1 MVLLRHFHRAPLRVM
16 RLQRRKSMM
25 RIRFS
30 MIRLKTALSQE
41 TEETKQMLRI
51 YQHYVTGH
59 VSKEELLFANQQ
71 LADVLRA
78 TGLGIFAI
86 LPFAPVTIPL
96 IVKLGRKLGIE
107 VMPSAFAPKPNTVE
121 AKSSVAKANVVT
133 SSAVINHDLT
143 KQSNTVATTQT
154 ATSHAQHD
162 AETPASTAVK
172 TSLAM
177 TATPN
182 APEVT
187 ATHSDTD
194 AQTAKPA
201 SSTI

>member
-107 VMPSAFAPKPNTVE
+107 VMPSAFAPKVTINAKLTESVHLIDAGQEMKNKETDVSKTKNE
-121 AKSSVAKANVVT
+121 A
-133 SSAVINHDLT
+133 H
-143 KQSNTVATTQT
+143 
-154 ATSHAQHD
+154 HH
-162 AETPASTAVK
+162 
-172 TSLAM
+172 
-177 TATPN
+177 
-182 APEVT
+182 
-187 ATHSDTD
+187 
-194 AQTAKPA
+194 
-201 SSTI
+201 

>member
-107 VMPSAFAPKPNTVE
+107 VMPSAFAPKPSTNGKQIEPAHILDADKDLQNQATE
-121 AKSSVAKANVVT
+121 KSE
-133 SSAVINHDLT
+133 T
-143 KQSNTVATTQT
+143 KS
-154 ATSHAQHD
+154 
-162 AETPASTAVK
+162 
-172 TSLAM
+172 
-177 TATPN
+177 
-182 APEVT
+182 EVP
-187 ATHSDTD
+187 H
-194 AQTAKPA
+194 P
-201 SSTI
+201 